1 MSNPP
6 QPYFHIEEKYLVGVE
21 VLDRQHQEI
30 VTLVGELY
38 ESIIAKEPR
47 DVHLELLTRFVKLA
61 KTHFA
66 TEEQV
71 LCTHRY
77 PGYLRHK
84 AAHEGLVR
92 NLMDY
97 RERIVRRERKL
108 SVEYVDLMKLWLLD
122 HFAVFDLE
130 YAKFLALEKH
140 PGEKASKEGAAAHP

>member
-1 MSNPP
+1 MSNSP
-6 QPYFHIEEKYLVGVE
+6 QPYIHFEKKYLVGVDA
-21 VLDRQHQEI
+21 LDSQHQEI

-38 ESIIAKEPR
+38 ESIIAKKPR
-47 DVHLELLTRFVKLA
+47 DLHLELLTRFVKLA

-71 LCTHRY
+71 LRTHRY

-84 AAHEGLVR
+84 AAHEGLAR

-97 RERIVRRERKL
+97 RERIVRREREL
-108 SVEYVDLMKLWLLD
+108 NIEYVDLMKLWLVD
-122 HFAVFDLE
+122 HFADFDLE

-140 PGEKASKEGAAAHP
+140 PAEKDSKEGAAAHP